1 MRRYLIILAAVLALP
16 AAAQTVAQPDELPAV
31 AVQAVNGDAPAMRF
45 GYLSY
50 GDALRA
56 MPDYAVASRQI
67 EELRAKYAA
76 ENRRVEDEFNS
87 KYEEFLEGLKD
98 FPQTILQKRQ
108 SELQEMMNRNIA
120 FKEESRRL
128 LEGAERDAFAPLHA
142 RLAAIL
148 RTIGEERGLA
158 FIINTDGNAC
168 PFISPAL
175 GEDLNEAVRERF

>member
-1 MRRYLIILAAVLALP
+1 MLAALLSLP
-16 AAAQTVAQPDELPAV
+16 SAAQTVSTADDTPAV
-31 AVQAVNGDAPAMRF
+31 AVPALHGEAPALRF

-50 GDALRA
+50 DEALRA
-56 MPDYAVASRQI
+56 MPNYAIVGRQI

-87 KYEEFLEGLKD
+87 KYEEFLDGLKD
-98 FPQTILQKRQ
+98 FPPSILQKRQ

-128 LEGAERDAFAPLHA
+128 LEAAEHDALAPLHA
-142 RLAAIL
+142 RLAALL
-148 RTIGEERGLA
+148 RAIGEERGLA

-168 PFISPAL
+168 PFISPAM
-175 GEDLNEAVRERF
+175 GEDLNQAVRERF